1 MNRICSFLLVIF
13 CAVVLHSSCARKV
26 VQSMER
32 THDTLIVYKTDSVMV
47 RDTIVTVSKL
57 ETVDS
62 VADRMTTY
70 VVVDTAGKVLTKYV
84 YRDRSVYHNKD
95 ALSASSHVSDR
106 THKTDSTSRKAT
118 VRENETKVEKP
129 PARWRLRAVGGLFIV
144 VIGVLLYYHI
154 YSKYK

>member
-32 THDTLIVYKTDSVMV
+32 KHDTLIVYKTDSVMV